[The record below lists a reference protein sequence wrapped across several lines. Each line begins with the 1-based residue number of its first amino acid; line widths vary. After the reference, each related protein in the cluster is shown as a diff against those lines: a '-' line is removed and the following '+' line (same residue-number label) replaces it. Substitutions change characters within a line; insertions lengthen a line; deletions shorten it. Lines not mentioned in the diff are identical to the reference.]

1 MYETLESC
9 AAQFNELR
17 QLLADPD
24 KRDRVDALRAALAA
38 TAANIAETPG
48 TNAVERDELA
58 KLYRGML
65 AAERII
71 AHLQEKRSVAA

>member
-17 QLLADPD
+17 QLLADPE
-24 KRDRVDALRAALAA
+24 KRDRVDAIRTALSA
-38 TAANIAETPG
+38 TASQIAETPG
-48 TNAVERDELA
+48 ANAIERDELA

-71 AHLQEKRSVAA
+71 AHLQEKRSAAA